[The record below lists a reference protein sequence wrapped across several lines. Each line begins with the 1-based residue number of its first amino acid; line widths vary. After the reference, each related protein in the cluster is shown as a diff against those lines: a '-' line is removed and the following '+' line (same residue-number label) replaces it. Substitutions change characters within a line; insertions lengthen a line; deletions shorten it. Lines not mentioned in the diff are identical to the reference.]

1 MHFRVK
7 LLKPLQNDVNLKSP
21 FAMQKLNAGQKSW
34 AIILLKHAQNSI
46 FLLLLLVHHKSTHT
60 GKWRENKQTS
70 KFQFCSIKE

>member
-46 FLLLLLVHHKSTHT
+46 FLLLLLVHHISTYT